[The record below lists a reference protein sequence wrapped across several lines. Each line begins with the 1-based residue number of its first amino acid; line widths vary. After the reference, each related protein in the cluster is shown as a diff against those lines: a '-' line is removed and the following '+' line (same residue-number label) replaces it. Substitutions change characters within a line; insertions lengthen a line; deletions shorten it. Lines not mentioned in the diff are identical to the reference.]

1 MGLYILKGFLHHS
14 SLNMLSDSADRH
26 PGHLNR
32 ANLKTLRRPAHIITR
47 APPTAKKPGEPDA
60 VDGREG
66 ERIWRPKK

>member
-1 MGLYILKGFLHHS
+1 
-14 SLNMLSDSADRH
+14 MLSDSADRH

-32 ANLKTLRRPAHIITR
+32 ANLKTPQRPAHIITR